1 MEELVFEQLAEKMDN
16 VIKAFEKSLG
26 KVRTGRASLTLLDG
40 IRVDYYGQLTPLNQ
54 VANLSVPESRQILIS
69 PWDTAVI
76 GAVEKAIQKSDLG
89 ITPVNDG
96 KVIRITIP
104 PLTQTRRM
112 DLVKVVKKTAE
123 EQRVNLRNTRRDA
136 NEELKSFKKS
146 GELSEDRLH
155 DAQERVQKLT
165 DKYIEKIDTILRNK
179 EKEIMEI

>member
-1 MEELVFEQLAEKMDN
+1 MEQLVFKQLSEKMDN
-16 VIKAFEKSLG
+16 IVAAFEKSLG
-26 KVRTGRASLTLLDG
+26 KVRTGRASLALLDG

-54 VANLSVPESRQILIS
+54 VANLSIPESRQILIS
-69 PWDTAVI
+69 PWDTAAL
-76 GAVEKAIQKSDLG
+76 GAVEKGLQKSDLG

-123 EQRVNLRNTRRDA
+123 EHRVNLRNARRDA

-146 GELSEDRLH
+146 GELSEDQLR
-155 DAQERVQKLT
+155 DAQDRVQKQT
-165 DKYIEKIDTILRNK
+165 DKYIEKIDAILRNK